1 MSRNDD
7 IFTTTL
13 RLNLKNPQDAE
24 AWDNLMYADSDLPQY
39 SSYTRTIV
47 TAIND
52 HFARQNHQHDHE
64 SEKELLRKIKETIQC
79 TIADCLKEIRIT
91 PASPAI
97 SQAMASEG
105 ERSPENENEVVVN
118 AFLDCF

>member
-13 RLNLKNPQDAE
+13 RLNLKNPQDQE

-47 TAIND
+47 TALND
-52 HFARQNHQHDHE
+52 HFARQNHPEDHD
-64 SEKELLRKIKETIQC
+64 SEAALLRKVEKTIRK
-79 TIADCLKEIRIT
+79 TIADCLRDIQIA
-91 PASPAI
+91 PASPVPDTIQEPAK
-97 SQAMASEG
+97 E
-105 ERSPENENEVVVN
+105 ETPEDENEAAVN
-118 AFLDCF
+118 AFLDSF